1 MLHTEPLLSRLC
13 GRPPPSPPPPPPPPP
28 SPRHTHTHT
37 HTTLRFPAHRTHPGD
52 EGHGTLAEL
61 LASALSRAVLEVLS
75 PSPSPQLGGQGSE
88 RAGVALG
95 PDGLP
100 PPMVPGNMAVP
111 TSLCAIEV
119 RLAAG
124 KPYLLP
130 PRASQACMPGC
141 LPILGQW
148 VQAQHCLAGAQG
160 QP

>member
-1 MLHTEPLLSRLC
+1 MLHMEPLLSCLC
-13 GRPPPSPPPPPPPPP
+13 GRPRPPPTPTPFPTTTTTRTPT
-28 SPRHTHTHT
+28 PR
-37 HTTLRFPAHRTHPGD
+37 LPALRTHPGD

-75 PSPSPQLGGQGSE
+75 PSPTPQLGGQGSE

-124 KPYLLP
+124 KPNLLP
-130 PRASQACMPGC
+130 PRASQACTPRC
-141 LPILGQW
+141 LPNVGQKL
-148 VQAQHCLAGAQG
+148 QAQHCLAGAQG